1 MARRLK
7 LLTGLSTIALGAA
20 ALGGCGGG
28 EGEGEA
34 GAPSAAESGPSDHG
48 AHLAGEGEGGEGE
61 GEGEGAAA
69 ADPAT
74 DPVAYL
80 HQLFL
85 IRGHLQAGAALYAAG
100 EQAMA
105 ATHMKHPEDELY
117 AGLAPAFEARGVD
130 GFAGE
135 LQALAASVANGAPAG
150 EVEADLAAVKRAI
163 DAAAE
168 AAQASPAET
177 LLAAAALLRTAGEEF
192 DIGVK
197 DGAIVNLHEYQDA
210 YGFMTAAVERL
221 AALDGGGGAVD
232 EAIAQAREQAA
243 LALAVASTV
252 MPQEPV
258 EARSSTIYG
267 AAARIE
273 IIARGLM

>member
-34 GAPSAAESGPSDHG
+34 GVSGAAESGTTDHG
-48 AHLAGEGEGGEGE
+48 VLLAGEGEGEGGEGE
-61 GEGEGAAA
+61 GEGAAA
-69 ADPAT
+69 ADLAT

-85 IRGHLQAGAALYAAG
+85 IRGHLHAGASLYAAG

-117 AGLAPAFEARGVD
+117 VGLAPAFEARGVN
-130 GFAGE
+130 GFATE
-135 LQALAASVANGAPAG
+135 LQALATSVANGAPADQ
-150 EVEADLAAVKRAI
+150 VEAGLAAVKRAI
-163 DAAAE
+163 DEAAA
-168 AAQASPAET
+168 AAQASPAEI
-177 LLAAAALLRTAGEEF
+177 LLAVAALLRTAGEEF

-197 DGAIVNLHEYQDA
+197 GGTIVNPHEYQDA
-210 YGFMTAAVERL
+210 HGFMTIAVETL
-221 AALDGGGGAVD
+221 SALDAGGGKTD
-232 EAIAQAREQAA
+232 EMIAQAREQAG
-243 LALAVASTV
+243 LALAVAPTV
-252 MPQEPV
+252 IPPESI
-258 EARSSTIYG
+258 ETKSSTIYG
-267 AAARIE
+267 AAARME